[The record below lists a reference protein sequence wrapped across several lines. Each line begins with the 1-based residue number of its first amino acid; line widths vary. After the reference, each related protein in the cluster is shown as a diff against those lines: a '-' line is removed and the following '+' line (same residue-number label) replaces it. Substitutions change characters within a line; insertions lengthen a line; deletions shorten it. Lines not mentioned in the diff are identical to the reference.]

1 MIQALGECR
10 GLAHPEAFS
19 GNQDRLEEAAG
30 RLQGDNQAQ
39 AAPSA
44 GGAPTILHL
53 SSSPFSQ
60 ILRAAP
66 GLFCVPEILLRTK
79 QTKCLSLWS
88 LPSSAE
94 SNHTISRLIT

>member
-44 GGAPTILHL
+44 GGAPVSQPIILHL
-53 SSSPFSQ
+53 SSSP
-60 ILRAAP
+60 
-66 GLFCVPEILLRTK
+66 
-79 QTKCLSLWS
+79 LSTDRQS
-88 LPSSAE
+88 C
-94 SNHTISRLIT
+94 SRPVLCARNPLADKTDQMPVLVELTF

>member
-39 AAPSA
+39 AAPSS

-53 SSSPFSQ
+53 SSSP
-60 ILRAAP
+60 
-66 GLFCVPEILLRTK
+66 
-79 QTKCLSLWS
+79 LSTDTQSCARPVLCARNP
-88 LPSSAE
+88 LADK
-94 SNHTISRLIT
+94 TD